1 MSHLPIVDPKTMEK
15 VLLALGF
22 QRVRQKGRHVFYK
35 HSNGNYTTIP
45 FHARDLPKSLVRKII
60 REAGIS
66 VEEFKRIIKDL

>member
-22 QRVRQKGRHVFYK
+22 RRVRQKGSHAFYRH
-35 HSNGNYTTIP
+35 NDGRYTTIP
-45 FHARDLPKSLVRKII
+45 FHARDLPRSLIRRII

-66 VEEFKRIIKDL
+66 VEEFKRIIGNL